1 MFFTGLSS
9 QRNERFDTPK
19 DCHQM
24 LGHEADEVCFCSDWL
39 PAFPRSD
46 SAASAGHFGLG
57 ATYFSHQLTFRS
69 EVKHS
74 QEVVFDSRGPVYY
87 SLTDGLI
94 LHIFATEVLH
104 ALNLLFFVF
113 EFCCIIVMRF
123 SKLTKGLFGG

>member
-1 MFFTGLSS
+1 MRF
-9 QRNERFDTPK
+9 ER
-19 DCHQM
+19 
-24 LGHEADEVCFCSDWL
+24 LEALEEVF
-39 PAFPRSD
+39 
-46 SAASAGHFGLG
+46 ASA
-57 ATYFSHQLTFRS
+57 QLTGSFGFTL